1 MRIAV
6 AHEWLTNWAGSE
18 RVAEQL
24 VDVAAAEQLV
34 VSVADPALA
43 EQRFPDVRVR
53 PLWPSRL
60 PAARTKWPR
69 YAIPMMQAWS
79 TARIEADALL
89 VSSHFAAHLVTRR
102 FEGPSIV
109 YYHTPARILWRT
121 EIELARLPR
130 PARQVVRAAVL
141 PTLRERDRIAAQH
154 ATVVLG
160 NSSAV
165 AKRISAAY
173 GRRAQV
179 IHPPV
184 DVARWASVPSGDR
197 SYMLWLGRLV
207 PYKRP
212 DLAVEVARRTGIP
225 LVVVGDGPERARLER
240 DAPPH
245 VRFLGHCPDR
255 VVREAVASA
264 RILLFPGEE
273 DFGIA
278 PVEALA
284 AGVPVIALGCG
295 GALDYVRQG
304 LNGLLVGREDP
315 DAFAAAVR
323 SAWSCSWDERAI
335 RRSADVFSVGRFR
348 AELRSVLDVTLGPA
362 WRRSPR
368 ARSAGSLAATARE
381 GFA

>member
-24 VDVAAAEQLV
+24 VDVARAEQLV
-34 VSVADPALA
+34 VSIADRALA
-43 EQRFPDVRVR
+43 DQRFPDVRVR

-60 PAARTKWPR
+60 PAATTKWRR

-79 TARIEADALL
+79 TARIDADALL
-89 VSSHFAAHLVTRR
+89 VSSHFAAHLATRR

-121 EIELARLPR
+121 DIERARLPR
-130 PARQVVRAAVL
+130 PVRRVVDGAVL
-141 PTLRERDRIAAQH
+141 PALRERDRRAAQV

-165 AKRISAAY
+165 AQRISAAY

-179 IHPPV
+179 VHPPV
-184 DVARWASVPSGDR
+184 DVARWSSVPRGDR
-197 SYMLWLGRLV
+197 SHLLWLGRLV

-212 DLAVEVARRTGIP
+212 DLAVEVARRTGIR

-240 DAPPH
+240 HAPPH
-245 VRFLGHCPDR
+245 VRFLGHCPDHT
-255 VVREAVASA
+255 VRKAVADA
-264 RILLFPGEE
+264 RMLLFPGEE

-284 AGVPVIALGCG
+284 AGVPVVALACG
-295 GALDYVRQG
+295 GALDYVRPG
-304 LNGLLVGREDP
+304 LNGLLVEREDP
-315 DAFAAAVR
+315 DAFARTIR
-323 SAWSCSWDERAI
+323 SAWSLSWDEQAI
-335 RRSADVFSVGRFR
+335 RRSAHAFSVERFR
-348 AELRSVLDVTLGPA
+348 AEMGSVLDVTLGTA
-362 WRRSPR
+362 WRASMAGR
-368 ARSAGSLAATARE
+368 AQRPVPATR
-381 GFA
+381 GVST

>member
-24 VDVAAAEQLV
+24 VDVAGAEQLV
-34 VSVADPALA
+34 VSVVDRVLA
-43 EQRFPDVRVR
+43 EQRFPGVRVR

-69 YAIPMMQAWS
+69 YAIPMMRAWS
-79 TARIEADALL
+79 TARIDADALL
-89 VSSHFAAHLVTRR
+89 VSSHFAAHFATRC

-130 PARQVVRAAVL
+130 SVRGVVDAAVL
-141 PTLRERDRIAAQH
+141 PALRERDRRAAQH

-165 AKRISAAY
+165 AKRINAAY
-173 GRRAQV
+173 GRLARV

-184 DVARWASVPSGDR
+184 DVVRWASVPSGDR
-197 SYMLWLGRLV
+197 SHLLWLGRLV

-245 VRFLGHCPDR
+245 VRFLGHCPDST
-255 VVREAVASA
+255 VREAVAGA
-264 RILLFPGEE
+264 RMLLFPGEE

-284 AGVPVIALGCG
+284 AGVPVIALARG
-295 GALDYVRQG
+295 GALDYVQPG
-304 LNGLLVGREDP
+304 VNGFLVGCDGP
-315 DAFAAAVR
+315 DAFAGAIRA
-323 SAWSCSWDERAI
+323 AWSRSWDERAI
-335 RRSADVFSVGRFR
+335 RRSADAFSVGRFR
-348 AELRSVLDVTLGPA
+348 AELASVLDITLGSA
-362 WRRSPR
+362 WRTSSAPS
-368 ARSAGSLAATARE
+368 ARRPAVTTPGVPT
-381 GFA
+381 

>member
-1 MRIAV
+1 M
-6 AHEWLTNWAGSE
+6 
-18 RVAEQL
+18 
-24 VDVAAAEQLV
+24 
-34 VSVADPALA
+34 ADPALA

-69 YAIPMMQAWS
+69 YAIPMMRAWS

-89 VSSHFAAHLVTRR
+89 VSSHFAAHLATRR

-109 YYHTPARILWRT
+109 YYHTPARMLWRT
-121 EIELARLPR
+121 ETELARLPR
-130 PARQVVRAAVL
+130 AARRVVSTAVL
-141 PTLRERDRIAAQH
+141 PALRERDRIAAQH

-160 NSSAV
+160 NSCAV
-165 AKRISAAY
+165 AERINAAY

-179 IHPPV
+179 VHPPV

-197 SYMLWLGRLV
+197 SHLLWLGRLV

-212 DLAVEVARRTGIP
+212 DLAVEVARRTGIR
-225 LVVVGDGPERARLER
+225 LVVIGDGPERARLER
-240 DAPPH
+240 DAPSH
-245 VRFLGHCPDR
+245 VRFLGHCPDHI
-255 VVREAVASA
+255 VREAVAGA
-264 RILLFPGEE
+264 RMLLFPGEE

-284 AGVPVIALGCG
+284 AGVPVIALASG

-315 DAFAAAVR
+315 DEFAAAIR
-323 SAWSCSWDERAI
+323 SAWSHSWDERAI
-335 RRSADVFSVGRFR
+335 RRSADAFSVGRFR
-348 AELRSVLDVTLGPA
+348 AELASVLDVALGPA
-362 WRRSPR
+362 WRTSTSPS
-368 ARSAGSLAATARE
+368 ARQLAATMRRE
-381 GFA
+381 ST

>member
-24 VDVAAAEQLV
+24 VDVTRAEQLV
-34 VSVADPALA
+34 VSVADDALA
-43 EQRFPDVRVR
+43 EQRFPGVRVR
-53 PLWPSRL
+53 SLWPSRL
-60 PAARTKWPR
+60 PAASTKWPR
-69 YAIPMMQAWS
+69 YAIPMMRAWS
-79 TARIEADALL
+79 TARIDADALL
-89 VSSHFAAHLVTRR
+89 VSSHFAAHLATRR
-102 FEGPSIV
+102 FDGPSIV

-121 EIELARLPR
+121 EIELSRLPR
-130 PARQVVRAAVL
+130 TVRGVVGAAVL
-141 PTLRERDRIAAQH
+141 PALRERDRRAAQH

-165 AKRISAAY
+165 AKRIGAAY
-173 GRRAQV
+173 SRRAQV

-197 SYMLWLGRLV
+197 SHLLWLGRLV

-212 DLAVEVARRTGIP
+212 DLAVEVARRTGIR

-245 VRFLGHCPDR
+245 VRFLGQCPDH
-255 VVREAVASA
+255 VVREAVAGA
-264 RILLFPGEE
+264 RLLLFPGEE

-284 AGVPVIALGCG
+284 AGVPVVALARG
-295 GALDYVRQG
+295 GALDYVRPG
-304 LNGLLVGREDP
+304 LNGFLVGREDP
-315 DAFAAAVR
+315 DAFADAVR
-323 SAWSCSWDERAI
+323 SAWSCSWDDRAV
-335 RRSADVFSVGRFR
+335 RRSADAFSVGRFR
-348 AELRSVLDVTLGPA
+348 AELGSVLDATLGRA
-362 WRRSPR
+362 WRTATGPSAHR
-368 ARSAGSLAATARE
+368 AVPATRGGAR
-381 GFA
+381 